1 MDAALA
7 EPPDRSLPQLIAPK
21 ALGAGDPREMFA
33 RERRVAQL
41 SKDEYGFHSEIGS
54 IVGTPDELRQP
65 LLALTGAERRGDARS
80 LKDYS
85 VIAPIVDYVFQQG
98 GASRSQVM
106 TMCQG
111 SDRSVT
117 IHIAGGTEGGNRV
130 VVPVQGRGQVGKGRG
145 HTRDYRGARLERVAR
160 TKVGVPPLQQV
171 RLPPFRPPSITS
183 HLHDDSVRAD
193 RENRPVARGNRRRP
207 RTISLR
213 TFRGGF
219 RRTESGESDR
229 TAQCCNCQKHRLVD
243 GNRACIMKRASDE
256 RDEVAIAQPRVP
268 RPIRIGRRITHPDS
282 EIRLR
287 AHLYSQTGLDAQEI
301 RKAQPLYFR
310 RPDLVR
316 SAIALKLDG
325 FEPRSAKSL
334 HRPVNTCGTHAQ
346 KTEETRVGLE
356 GHQRS
361 AWPTCSRCAGSTPS
375 ACASEKMFS
384 TETFRL
390 PRSTE
395 LM

>member
-1 MDAALA
+1 
-7 EPPDRSLPQLIAPK
+7 
-21 ALGAGDPREMFA
+21 
-33 RERRVAQL
+33 
-41 SKDEYGFHSEIGS
+41 
-54 IVGTPDELRQP
+54 
-65 LLALTGAERRGDARS
+65 
-80 LKDYS
+80 
-85 VIAPIVDYVFQQG
+85 
-98 GASRSQVM
+98 M
-106 TMCQG
+106 TMSQG

-117 IHIAGGTEGGNRV
+117 IHITGGTEGRNRV
-130 VVPVQGRGQVGKGRG
+130 VLPAQGRGQVGKGRG
-145 HTRDYRGARLERVAR
+145 HTRDYRSARLERVAR
-160 TKVGVPPLQQV
+160 TDVWVLSLQQV
-171 RLPPFRPPSITS
+171 RLPAFRSRSITA

-193 RENRPVARGNRRRP
+193 REYRPVARGNRRRP

-219 RRTESGESDR
+219 RRTERGESDR
-229 TAQCCNCQKHRLVD
+229 TAQCRDRQKHRLGD
-243 GNRACIMKRASDE
+243 GNRACIMKRARDE

-268 RPIRIGRRITHPDS
+268 RPTRIGRRITHPDS

-287 AHLYSQTGLDAQEI
+287 AHLYSQSGLDAKKI

-325 FEPRSAKSL
+325 FEPRSAQTL
-334 HRPVNTCGTHAQ
+334 HRPADTCGTNAQ
-346 KTEETRVGLE
+346 ETEETRVGLE
-356 GHQRS
+356 RHQRS
-361 AWPTCSRCAGSTPS
+361 PWPTCSRSAGSTPS

-395 LM
+395 LMYVRWRLERAASSSWDSPAEVRSRLRLAASMCFGSRIAQHPLKRLQPTVRSL